1 MFALGATLVGQAEV
15 PELAGLVPDAGEYEM
30 ISKFDPRAW
39 RDSGYQVDRSD
50 RIEGEL
56 TRVGYLLKLTGQD
69 DKVSWVF
76 VSMDPFAKEPGR
88 VGVPAERFQTYVENL
103 SVASNVPE
111 VKTGNFAKGNIEFW
125 PTNYGG
131 NNAKNI
137 PGATGAF
144 DFGDGPS
151 DNGGYGS
158 MQVHNYLEKQ
168 TVFAFNNFQGGSR
181 CDLGIGNWTKERFPA
196 ERGNPDW
203 TFTNSG
209 SSYKQAELCV
219 VGKFKN
225 FKLNPA
231 PAALNPAKFSLT
243 GTTDREQALYRA
255 GETMTFQLSARYAG
269 EVPAGDWY
277 IRWTR
282 TGDDGKTERGTERVT
297 DQPLTITTSL
307 DKPGFVRIQATL
319 LDRNNRPVQRTNAKG
334 KRESVFFDGGAGVE
348 IEKLQGLPEPE
359 DFDAFWDRQKE
370 KLAKVPMKANMEK
383 VKTANGVDVYAITV
397 DCAGPAPV
405 TGFLTIPTGAA
416 EKSLPAQ
423 VSYHGYGTSVQNPPG
438 GGPADRINF
447 SVNAHGYLL
456 GKDKAYYDNFFES
469 IKSNGEKYAFD
480 PKQNADPEQAYF
492 NGMALRVMRSLE
504 FVKSLPQWNGKDLI
518 VSGGSQGGLQ
528 TVWAAALDHDVT
540 EARPSIPWCSDLGGF
555 RQGRLKGW
563 YPEHCKGL
571 DYYDTINH
579 AKRIQCPVEITRA
592 GLGDYTCP
600 PSGVAILYNNIK
612 SPKKINWVQG
622 STHGYTPPTGQRFTL
637 ESK

>member
-203 TFTNSG
+203 TFTRS
-209 SSYKQAELCV
+209 
-219 VGKFKN
+219 
-225 FKLNPA
+225 
-231 PAALNPAKFSLT
+231 
-243 GTTDREQALYRA
+243 A
-255 GETMTFQLSARYAG
+255 G
-269 EVPAGDWY
+269 
-277 IRWTR
+277 
-282 TGDDGKTERGTERVT
+282 
-297 DQPLTITTSL
+297 
-307 DKPGFVRIQATL
+307 
-319 LDRNNRPVQRTNAKG
+319 
-334 KRESVFFDGGAGVE
+334 
-348 IEKLQGLPEPE
+348 
-359 DFDAFWDRQKE
+359 
-370 KLAKVPMKANMEK
+370 
-383 VKTANGVDVYAITV
+383 
-397 DCAGPAPV
+397 
-405 TGFLTIPTGAA
+405 
-416 EKSLPAQ
+416 
-423 VSYHGYGTSVQNPPG
+423 
-438 GGPADRINF
+438 
-447 SVNAHGYLL
+447 
-456 GKDKAYYDNFFES
+456 
-469 IKSNGEKYAFD
+469 KYAY
-480 PKQNADPEQAYF
+480 AYI
-492 NGMALRVMRSLE
+492 LVL
-504 FVKSLPQWNGKDLI
+504 VK
-518 VSGGSQGGLQ
+518 
-528 TVWAAALDHDVT
+528 
-540 EARPSIPWCSDLGGF
+540 
-555 RQGRLKGW
+555 
-563 YPEHCKGL
+563 
-571 DYYDTINH
+571 
-579 AKRIQCPVEITRA
+579 
-592 GLGDYTCP
+592 
-600 PSGVAILYNNIK
+600 
-612 SPKKINWVQG
+612 
-622 STHGYTPPTGQRFTL
+622 
-637 ESK
+637 